1 MLADEAID
9 EGDEGFDQ
17 SVRESD
23 KNEARRLKTFPSLPM
38 YSDSSRVAKMEIAPI
53 PGIRALPAVRAP
65 QAEIRPPSIFD
76 IDASARLGDG
86 GEQRGGRKAAGAE
99 ESEDDDLLLE
109 GETAAGAEALE
120 EAPAKQVDYFA

>member
-1 MLADEAID
+1 
-9 EGDEGFDQ
+9 
-17 SVRESD
+17 
-23 KNEARRLKTFPSLPM
+23 
-38 YSDSSRVAKMEIAPI
+38 MEIAPI

-65 QAEIRPPSIFD
+65 QAEMRPPTIFD
-76 IDASARLGDG
+76 IDASARPGDG
-86 GEQRGGRKAAGAE
+86 GEQRNGRKAAGAE